1 MSKQPYDGDS
11 KVKICLCGGSDLSLR
26 IPLCKALASNGYDI
40 TAVGSN
46 EAEEAKFREHGI
58 SYLLYPLNRK
68 MGFISEIRSLL
79 ALYNIF
85 KREKFIIVHAFDTK
99 PTILARIAAKFAG
112 VPLII
117 GTIPGL
123 GFLFSEE
130 NLYNKILRRIYIF
143 AQMIACQVS
152 GMTIFQNPDDKD
164 FFVNK
169 RIVGKSKVKI
179 IKGSGVVTRKFSPE
193 NINLENV
200 QKIKTELCLNDNLR
214 VVMISRLI
222 KYKGVKEYLEASK
235 ILNSKYQ
242 NVQFL
247 LVGSIDDTIAAFPI
261 EEIKKY
267 ETVVNY
273 IGFRSDIS
281 EILFL
286 SDIVVLPSYYREGL
300 PRILLEAAAMGKPI
314 VTTDLPGCKEVV
326 QDGVNGFLIP
336 PKNVNALAEAIE
348 KLLLNKDL
356 RKEMGILSRKKAIE
370 EFDSDIVFRETLI
383 LYSEFL
389 KE

>member
-68 MGFISEIRSLL
+68 IGFISEIRSLL

-123 GFLFSEE
+123 GSLFSEK

-286 SDIVVLPSYYREGL
+286 SDIVVLPSYYREGI